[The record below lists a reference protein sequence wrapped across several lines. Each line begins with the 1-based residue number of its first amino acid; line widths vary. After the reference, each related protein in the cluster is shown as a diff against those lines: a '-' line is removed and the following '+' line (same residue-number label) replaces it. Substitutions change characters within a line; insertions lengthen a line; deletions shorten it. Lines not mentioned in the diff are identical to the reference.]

1 MSPLA
6 VARVLA
12 AAGAVVGLVL
22 VLFFLDGFEQRWRIP
37 LGLWAGAPLPFAFRR
52 VAGTSPQLAHLLPDL
67 HSQALGMWTYWDAF
81 LGPSSRDE
89 SQAGLIVLFAPLYQ
103 LARLG
108 LTVLLACLLDRP
120 RYPQNL

>member
-1 MSPLA
+1 M
-6 VARVLA
+6 
-12 AAGAVVGLVL
+12 GLSR
-22 VLFFLDGFEQRWRIP
+22 DG
-37 LGLWAGAPLPFAFRR
+37 AFRSGSGPVR
-52 VAGTSPQLAHLLPDL
+52 HCRLLSAGSLAPRPQLAHLLPDL